1 MILEFDVDG
10 RIGLKYNVDG
20 GVGYDDLAEEAI
32 TLRNY
37 DLNIFPLLKNIVRE
51 KFTLLS
57 YLYNIPED
65 NVESLGIVVNRT
77 IDGNEFK
84 IFGTLTFDIVSELPK
99 TSDDVLISRL
109 IEYIENK
116 LAADIEDVID
126 VEPLQE
132 MVNHDHSIDFR
143 IDGVHG
149 IGANVIET
157 RWEHEN
163 RI

>member
-10 RIGLKYNVDG
+10 QIGLKYDVDS
-20 GVGYDDLAEEAI
+20 GVGYDDLAEEEI
-32 TLRNY
+32 TLRDY

-57 YLYNIPED
+57 HLYNIPD
-65 NVESLGIVVNRT
+65 DMIDFLGIVINRT

-84 IFGTLTFDIVSELPK
+84 IFGVLTFEVFGELPR
-99 TSDDVLISRL
+99 TSNDVLISRL

-116 LAADIEDVID
+116 FAADIEDVID
-126 VEPLQE
+126 VEPLKT
-132 MVNHDHSIDFR
+132 MVNHDCSIDFR
-143 IDGVHG
+143 INGVHG

-157 RWEHEN
+157 R
-163 RI
+163 

>member
-10 RIGLKYNVDG
+10 CIELTYDVDG

-65 NVESLGIVVNRT
+65 NIDSLGIVINRT

-84 IFGTLTFDIVSELPK
+84 IFSTLTFDIVGELPK

-116 LAADIEDVID
+116 FTADIKDVID
-126 VEPLQE
+126 VEPLKE

-149 IGANVIET
+149 IGSNVIET
-157 RWEHEN
+157 R
-163 RI
+163 

>member
-10 RIGLKYNVDG
+10 QIGLKYDVDV

-37 DLNIFPLLKNIVRE
+37 YLNIFPLLKNIVRE

-65 NVESLGIVVNRT
+65 MIDSLGIMINRT

-84 IFGTLTFDIVSELPK
+84 IFGVLTFEVVGELPR
-99 TSDDVLISRL
+99 TSNDVLISRL
-109 IEYIENK
+109 MEYIENK
-116 LAADIEDVID
+116 FKDDIENVID
-126 VEPLQE
+126 VEPLKA
-132 MVNHDHSIDFR
+132 MVNHDRSIDFR
-143 IDGVHG
+143 IDKVYG
-149 IGANVIET
+149 IEANVIET
-157 RWEHEN
+157 RK
-163 RI
+163 

>member
-84 IFGTLTFDIVSELPK
+84 IFSTLTFDIVSELPK

-116 LAADIEDVID
+116 FAADIEDVID

-132 MVNHDHSIDFR
+132 MVNHDHSIDLR

-149 IGANVIET
+149 IGANVVET
-157 RWEHEN
+157 R
-163 RI
+163 

>member
-1 MILEFDVDG
+1 MRLEFD
-10 RIGLKYNVDG
+10 VDG

-32 TLRNY
+32 ALRNY

-65 NVESLGIVVNRT
+65 NIDSLGIVINRT

-84 IFGTLTFDIVSELPK
+84 IFSTLTFDIVGELPK

-116 LAADIEDVID
+116 FTADIKDVID
-126 VEPLQE
+126 VEPLKE
-132 MVNHDHSIDFR
+132 MVNHDHFIDFR

-157 RWEHEN
+157 R
-163 RI
+163 

>member
-10 RIGLKYNVDG
+10 RIGLKYDVDG
-20 GVGYDDLAEEAI
+20 VVGYDDLGEEAI

-57 YLYNIPED
+57 HLYNIPED
-65 NVESLGIVVNRT
+65 MIDSLGIVINRT

-84 IFGTLTFDIVSELPK
+84 IFGVLTFEVVGELPR

-109 IEYIENK
+109 MEYIENK
-116 LAADIEDVID
+116 FADDIENVID
-126 VEPLQE
+126 VEPLKA
-132 MVNHDHSIDFR
+132 MVNHDRSIDFR
-143 IDGVHG
+143 IDSVHG

-157 RWEHEN
+157 RD
-163 RI
+163 

>member
-1 MILEFDVDG
+1 MRLEFDVDG
-10 RIGLKYNVDG
+10 RIELTYDVDG

-65 NVESLGIVVNRT
+65 NIDSLDIVINRT

-84 IFGTLTFDIVSELPK
+84 IFGVLTFEVFGELPK
-99 TSDDVLISRL
+99 TSTDVLISIL
-109 IEYIENK
+109 MEYIENK
-116 LAADIEDVID
+116 FAADIEDVID
-126 VEPLQE
+126 VEPLKE

-143 IDGVHG
+143 INGVNDVTAT
-149 IGANVIET
+149 IKET
-157 RWEHEN
+157 RY
-163 RI
+163 

>member
-10 RIGLKYNVDG
+10 RIGLKYDVDG

-65 NVESLGIVVNRT
+65 NIDSLGIVINRT

-84 IFGTLTFDIVSELPK
+84 IFGVLTFEVFGELPK
-99 TSDDVLISRL
+99 TSTDVLISRL
-109 IEYIENK
+109 MEYIENK
-116 LAADIEDVID
+116 FVADIEDVID
-126 VEPLQE
+126 VEPLKE
-132 MVNHDHSIDFR
+132 MVNHDRSIDFR
-143 IDGVHG
+143 INGVND
-149 IGANVIET
+149 ITATIKET
-157 RWEHEN
+157 RY
-163 RI
+163 

>member
-1 MILEFDVDG
+1 MILEFDIDG
-10 RIGLKYNVDG
+10 RIGLKYYVDG

-57 YLYNIPED
+57 HLYNIPED
-65 NVESLGIVVNRT
+65 MIDSLGIVINRT

-84 IFGTLTFDIVSELPK
+84 IFGVLTFEVVGELPRI
-99 TSDDVLISRL
+99 SNDVLIGRL
-109 IEYIENK
+109 MEYIENK
-116 LAADIEDVID
+116 FVDDIENIID
-126 VEPLQE
+126 VEPLKA

-143 IDGVHG
+143 INGVDDVTAT
-149 IGANVIET
+149 INET
-157 RWEHEN
+157 RY
-163 RI
+163 

>member
-10 RIGLKYNVDG
+10 RIGLKCDVDG

-65 NVESLGIVVNRT
+65 NIDSLDIVINRT

-84 IFGTLTFDIVSELPK
+84 IFGVLTFEVFGELPK
-99 TSDDVLISRL
+99 TSTDVLISIL
-109 IEYIENK
+109 MEYIENK
-116 LAADIEDVID
+116 FAADIEDVID
-126 VEPLQE
+126 VEPLKE

-143 IDGVHG
+143 INGVNDVTAT
-149 IGANVIET
+149 IKET
-157 RWEHEN
+157 RY
-163 RI
+163 

>member
-1 MILEFDVDG
+1 MRLEFDVDG
-10 RIGLKYNVDG
+10 RIESTYDVDG

-65 NVESLGIVVNRT
+65 NIDSLGIVINRT
-77 IDGNEFK
+77 IDENEFK
-84 IFGTLTFDIVSELPK
+84 IFGTLTFDIVGELPK
-99 TSDDVLISRL
+99 TNGDVLISRL
-109 IEYIENK
+109 MDYIENK
-116 LAADIEDVID
+116 FAADIEDVID
-126 VEPLQE
+126 VEPLKE

-157 RWEHEN
+157 RW
-163 RI
+163 

>member
-1 MILEFDVDG
+1 MILVILEFDVDG
-10 RIGLKYNVDG
+10 RIGLKYDVDG

-65 NVESLGIVVNRT
+65 NIDSLGIVINRT

-84 IFGTLTFDIVSELPK
+84 IFGVLTFEVFGELPK
-99 TSDDVLISRL
+99 TSTDVLISRL
-109 IEYIENK
+109 MEYIENK
-116 LAADIEDVID
+116 FVADIEDVID
-126 VEPLQE
+126 VEPLKE
-132 MVNHDHSIDFR
+132 MVNHDRSIDFR
-143 IDGVHG
+143 INGVND
-149 IGANVIET
+149 ITATIKET
-157 RWEHEN
+157 RY
-163 RI
+163 

>member
-1 MILEFDVDG
+1 MRLEFDVDG
-10 RIGLKYNVDG
+10 RIELTYDVDG
-20 GVGYDDLAEEAI
+20 GVGCDDLAEEAI

-65 NVESLGIVVNRT
+65 NIDSLGIVINRT

-84 IFGTLTFDIVSELPK
+84 IFSTLTFDIVGELPK
-99 TSDDVLISRL
+99 TSDDVLVSRL
-109 IEYIENK
+109 IEYIENRFT
-116 LAADIEDVID
+116 ADIKDVID
-126 VEPLQE
+126 VEPLKE

-157 RWEHEN
+157 R
-163 RI
+163 

>member
-10 RIGLKYNVDG
+10 RIGLKYDVDG
-20 GVGYDDLAEEAI
+20 VVGYDDLAEEAI

-57 YLYNIPED
+57 HLYNIPED
-65 NVESLGIVVNRT
+65 MIDSLGIVINRT

-84 IFGTLTFDIVSELPK
+84 IFGVLTFEVVGELPR

-109 IEYIENK
+109 MEYIENK
-116 LAADIEDVID
+116 FAEDIENVID
-126 VEPLQE
+126 VEPLKA
-132 MVNHDHSIDFR
+132 MVNHDRSIDFR
-143 IDGVHG
+143 IDSVHG

-157 RWEHEN
+157 RD
-163 RI
+163 